1 MRAEDTGTRRLSLCE
16 FARLEGGIR
25 DQLVKR
31 HLDTSLPSPIFQQDL
46 EGAQHAAVRNE
57 REIGR
62 FTHRTE
68 IFILDDGVDL
78 AGVRQTIL
86 FDNQERLPVEPETT
100 MDE

>member
-16 FARLEGGIR
+16 LARLEGGIR

-31 HLDTSLPSPIFQQDL
+31 HLDASLPSPIFQQDP
-46 EGAQHAAVRNE
+46 EGTQHAAVRNE
-57 REIGR
+57 REPSR
-62 FTHRTE
+62 FTHCTE
-68 IFILDDGVDL
+68 IFILNDGIDL
-78 AGVRQTIL
+78 AGVRQPIL